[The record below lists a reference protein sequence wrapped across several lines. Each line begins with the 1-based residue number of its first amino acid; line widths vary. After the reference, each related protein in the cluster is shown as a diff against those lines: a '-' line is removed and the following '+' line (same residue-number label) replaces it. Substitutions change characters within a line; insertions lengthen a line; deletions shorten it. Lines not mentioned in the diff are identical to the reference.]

1 MTTRE
6 KQLVRESFECIR
18 EEAGP
23 LSLLFY
29 GRLFE
34 LDPKL
39 RPMFHGDIARQG
51 MKLMAMLAVVIDSID
66 RLEAL
71 TPTLHAMGQR
81 HISYG
86 VMSSHY
92 EKVEQALIWALG
104 QALATSSGS
113 EVLAAWRTLIRE
125 VSTVMKAGADQINTM
140 SETPAYRV

>member
-6 KQLVRESFECIR
+6 RRLVRESFESIR

-51 MKLMAMLAVVIDSID
+51 MKLMTMLAVVIDSID
-66 RLEAL
+66 RFEAL
-71 TPTLHAMGQR
+71 MPTLHAMGQR
-81 HISYG
+81 HTSYG
-86 VMSSHY
+86 VMSHHY
-92 EKVEQALIWALG
+92 DMVEQALIWALG
-104 QALATSSGS
+104 QALAINSGS
-113 EVLAAWRTLIRE
+113 EVLAARRTLIRE
-125 VSTVMKAGADQINTM
+125 VSTVMQAGADQLNALP
-140 SETPAYRV
+140 E